1 MNPERT
7 LRIEIDSLDKVP
19 GAAEDILAVAGSRR
33 IITFIGT
40 LGSGKTTVIKAI
52 CHILGAS
59 DTVTS
64 PSFTIINEYR
74 NPEGEPIYHI
84 DLYRLKN
91 ITEALDAGIEDY
103 LNGDYY
109 CFIEW
114 PELIDQLL
122 PADALRVKILTG
134 RGEERIITF
143 E

>member
-1 MNPERT
+1 MNPEKT
-7 LRIEIDSLDKVP
+7 LNIKIGSLEEVP
-19 GAAEDILAVAGSRR
+19 GAAKDILAVAGSRR
-33 IITFIGT
+33 IITFSGS
-40 LGSGKTTVIKAI
+40 LGSGKTTIIKAI

-91 ITEALDAGIEDY
+91 ILEAFDAGIEDY
-103 LNGDYY
+103 LNGDSY

-122 PADALRVKILTG
+122 PADSLRVRIVPG
-134 RGEERIITF
+134 HGEERIIKF